1 MDKKRN
7 RKDLCDTLKAGEPA
21 VGYDSTVM
29 SPLEERHCQRKMKSG
44 AEVFRIMEKLRGFLN
59 LKTGWDGYQ
68 ALPVNHHVI
77 DNLYAALDEC
87 EDEDMFGWQIY
98 PEINGTLS
106 LQNDELK
113 AGLHIGTEAFSYF
126 VIHDDKVSGADN
138 VLFSVPVFLTT
149 LRDING

>member
-21 VGYDSTVM
+21 VGYESTVM
-29 SPLEERHCQRKMKSG
+29 SPIEKRNHQRKMKSG
-44 AEVFRIMEKLRGFLN
+44 AEVYRLMEKLRGFLN

-68 ALPVNHHVI
+68 ALPINHHVV
-77 DNLYAALDEC
+77 DNLYAALEAC
-87 EDEDMFGWQIY
+87 EDEDMLGWQIY

-106 LQNDELK
+106 LQNDDLK
-113 AGLHIGTEAFSYF
+113 AGLHLGTEAFSYF

-149 LRDING
+149 LRGING